1 MTTELLLPYLSGT
14 DWFVA
19 LVVVYLATLL
29 LTEFVTNN
37 AAAALMFPF
46 AYGLVEI
53 IGAPLMPFALA
64 VAFAASASFISP
76 FGYQTNLLV
85 FNAANYRFSHFA
97 RIGLPIS
104 LLYSTIVLV
113 LLDITYLQG

>member
-1 MTTELLLPYLSGT
+1 MPVLSGT
-14 DWFVA
+14 NWFVA
-19 LVVVYLATLL
+19 LVVIYLLTLA

-46 AYGLVEI
+46 AYGLVQI

-85 FNAANYRFSHFA
+85 YNAANYKFAHF
-97 RIGLPIS
+97 IKMGLPIS
-104 LLYSTIVLV
+104 ILYSTIVLT
-113 LLDITYLQG
+113 LLNVTYL